1 MYPFLNFWVLNRFW
15 ARFLKKKVERNLQ
28 CQLCAK
34 RMKVKFGGEKRMEVK
49 LPPYKN
55 TIFFGHQHLKKKRSK
70 NRFFFEKIL
79 HPFNASVKQSKVT
92 QETSKQPS

>member
-1 MYPFLNFWVLNRFW
+1 MGGVKNYFGGNHLDKPLREVSMYPFLNFWVQSVFGKI
-15 ARFLKKKVERNLQ
+15 FEEKKVERNLQ

-55 TIFFGHQHLKKKRSK
+55 TIFFGHQ
-70 NRFFFEKIL
+70 N
-79 HPFNASVKQSKVT
+79 
-92 QETSKQPS
+92 

>member
-55 TIFFGHQHLKKKRSK
+55 TIFFC
-70 NRFFFEKIL
+70 NRFFFFLNGQKTVFFRKKIRFL
-79 HPFNASVKQSKVT
+79 
-92 QETSKQPS
+92 

>member
-1 MYPFLNFWVLNRFW
+1 MGGVKNYFGGNHLDKPLREVSMYPFFE
-15 ARFLKKKVERNLQ
+15 FLGSQSVWGKIFEKKVERNLQ

-55 TIFFGHQHLKKKRSK
+55 TIFFC
-70 NRFFFEKIL
+70 NRFF
-79 HPFNASVKQSKVT
+79 
-92 QETSKQPS
+92 

>member
-1 MYPFLNFWVLNRFW
+1 MGGVKNYFGGNHLDKPLREVSIYPFFEILGSQSVCGKIFE
-15 ARFLKKKVERNLQ
+15 KKKVERNLQ

-55 TIFFGHQHLKKKRSK
+55 TIFFGHQ
-70 NRFFFEKIL
+70 NF
-79 HPFNASVKQSKVT
+79 
-92 QETSKQPS
+92 

>member
-34 RMKVKFGGEKRMEVK
+34 RMEEKFGGEKRKGAK
-49 LPPYKN
+49 LAPYKN
-55 TIFFGHQHLKKKRSK
+55 TIFFGHQ
-70 NRFFFEKIL
+70 NF
-79 HPFNASVKQSKVT
+79 
-92 QETSKQPS
+92 